1 MGNHDYRGGG
11 SEGTQVVARDL
22 TQRSRLL
29 RRKIE
34 LLVLDGP
41 DRGRKVITDKS
52 PIRIGSS
59 DRCHLPLADNTV
71 SRNHCE
77 ISITPEGYLFKDLG
91 STNGSFLGD
100 VRLIEAYIP
109 PGGVFT
115 LGQSVIRFRPL
126 EEQVVV
132 DIYPKDHFGPLWGRS
147 YRMREIFHL
156 LDKVAPTEATVLIE
170 GETGTG
176 KELVAEALH
185 SHSHR
190 ADGPF
195 VVFDCGAVPK
205 ELAESE
211 LFGHEKGAFTGAV
224 QARKGLFE
232 AAHGGTIFFDE
243 LGELRQDLQPKL
255 LRVIEKREVRRVGS
269 NRAIPVDV
277 RIIAATN
284 RDLEAEVS
292 AGNFREDLY
301 HRLAVINVILPPLR
315 ERLEDLPLLA
325 QRFYEE
331 LTGGGTLPQDVLSQ
345 MARYRWPGNVRELRN
360 YVERLVFLDKVPEL
374 PDMRDISSPG
384 VGGHLGSNGSDW
396 FTEILEDEI
405 PFSDARQQVLARFE
419 REYIVRLLQ
428 RHGGNV
434 LRSARAAKVD
444 RRYLQRLK
452 LRYGITVDRE

>member
-1 MGNHDYRGGG
+1 MSNYDQRGGNP
-11 SEGTQVVARDL
+11 EGTQVVARDNS
-22 TQRSRLL
+22 QRSRLL

-34 LLVLDGP
+34 LLVIDGP

-52 PIRIGSS
+52 PIRIGTS
-59 DRCHLPLADNTV
+59 DRCQLTLTDNTA

-77 ISITPEGYLFKDLG
+77 ISITPDGYLFKDLG
-91 STNGSFLGD
+91 STNGSFLND
-100 VRLIEAYIP
+100 VRLMEAYIP
-109 PGGVFT
+109 PGALFT
-115 LGQSVIRFRPL
+115 LGQSAVRFRPL
-126 EEQVVV
+126 EEQVIV
-132 DIYPKDHFGPLWGRS
+132 DIYPKDQFGPLWGKS
-147 YRMREIFHL
+147 YRMREIFQIMF
-156 LDKVAPTEATVLIE
+156 KIAPTEATVLIE

-176 KELVAEALH
+176 KELAAEALH
-185 SHSHR
+185 SHSNR
-190 ADGPF
+190 VDGPF

-211 LFGHEKGAFTGAV
+211 LFGHEKGAFTGAT

-232 AAHGGTIFFDE
+232 AAQGGTIFLDE

-255 LRVIEKREVRRVGS
+255 LRVLEKREVRRVGS
-269 NRAIPVDV
+269 NKAIPVDV
-277 RIIAATN
+277 RILAATN

-315 ERLEDLPLLA
+315 ERVEDIPLLA
-325 QRFYEE
+325 QRFYEGMGMQGA
-331 LTGGGTLPQDVLSQ
+331 LSSDVVSQ
-345 MARYRWPGNVRELRN
+345 ICRHRWPGNVRELKN
-360 YVERLVFLDKVPEL
+360 YIERMVFLNKVPDL
-374 PDMRDISSPG
+374 PDIREIEEDSSSSGSRGSIDIFAD
-384 VGGHLGSNGSDW
+384 L
-396 FTEILEDEI
+396 LEDEI

-419 REYIVRLLQ
+419 REYLVRLLQ

>member
-1 MGNHDYRGGG
+1 MSNQDYRGGG
-11 SEGTQVVARDL
+11 ASDGTQVVPRNPS
-22 TQRSRLL
+22 QQSRLL

-59 DRCHLPLADNTV
+59 DRAHLPLSDATV
-71 SRNHCE
+71 SKNHCE
-77 ISITPEGYLFKDLG
+77 INLTTEGYLFKDLG

-100 VRLIEAYIP
+100 VRLMEAYIP
-109 PGGVFT
+109 PGAVMT
-115 LGQSVIRFRPL
+115 LGQSVVRFRPL
-126 EEQVVV
+126 EEQVFV
-132 DIYPKDHFGPLWGRS
+132 DLYPKESFGPLWGRS
-147 YRMREIFHL
+147 YRMREIFQL

-176 KELVAEALH
+176 KELAAEALH
-185 SHSHR
+185 THSPR

-211 LFGHEKGAFTGAV
+211 LFGHEKGAFTGAT
-224 QARKGLFE
+224 QTRKGLFE
-232 AAHGGTIFFDE
+232 EAHGGTIFFDE

-284 RDLEAEVS
+284 RDLDAEVA

-301 HRLAVINVILPPLR
+301 HRLAVISVLLPPLR
-315 ERLEDLPLLA
+315 ERLEDLHLLA

-331 LTGGGTLPQDVLSQ
+331 LGAQGQVPQEVLSQ
-345 MARYRWPGNVRELRN
+345 LTRYRWPGNVRELRN
-360 YVERLVFLDKVPEL
+360 YIERMVFLNKVPDL
-374 PDMRDISSPG
+374 PEARDIAGQGSPSGG
-384 VGGHLGSNGSDW
+384 VDI
-396 FTEILEDEI
+396 FADIIEDEV
-405 PFSDARQQVLARFE
+405 PFSEARQQVLARFE
-419 REYIVRLLQ
+419 REYIIRLLH

-452 LRYGITVDRE
+452 IRYGITVDRE

>member
-1 MGNHDYRGGG
+1 MSNYDQRGGS
-11 SEGTQVVARDL
+11 SEGTQVVAREANP
-22 TQRSRLL
+22 RSRIV

-34 LLVLDGP
+34 LAVLDGP
-41 DRGRKVITDKS
+41 DRGRKVITDQS

-59 DRCHLPLADNTV
+59 DRCHLPLTDNTV

-77 ISITPEGYLFKDLG
+77 ISVTTEGYLFKDLG
-91 STNGSFLGD
+91 STNGSFLND
-100 VRLIEAYIP
+100 VRLMEAYIP
-109 PGGVFT
+109 PGSAFT

-132 DIYPKDHFGPLWGRS
+132 DIYPKESYGPLWGRS
-147 YRMREIFHL
+147 YRMREIFQL
-156 LDKVAPTEATVLIE
+156 LDRVARTEATVLIE

-185 SHSHR
+185 SHSNR

-211 LFGHEKGAFTGAV
+211 LFGHEKGAFTGAT

-232 AAHGGTIFFDE
+232 EANGGTIFLDE
-243 LGELRQDLQPKL
+243 LGELRLDLQPKL
-255 LRVIEKREVRRVGS
+255 LRVIQKREIRRVGS
-269 NRAIPVDV
+269 NRAIPIDV
-277 RIIAATN
+277 RIVAATN

-315 ERLEDLPLLA
+315 ERMEDIPLLA
-325 QRFYEE
+325 QRFYDE
-331 LTGGGTLPQDVLSQ
+331 LGGAGPLPSNVLSQ
-345 MARYRWPGNVRELRN
+345 MTRYRWAGNVRELRN
-360 YVERLVFLDKVPEL
+360 YIERMVFLNKIPEL
-374 PDMRDISSPG
+374 PDELDFASAAGAHQGGPDLFSDILDG
-384 VGGHLGSNGSDW
+384 EL
-396 FTEILEDEI
+396 
-405 PFSDARQQVLARFE
+405 PFSDARQQILARFE

-434 LRSARAAKVD
+434 LRSAKAAKVD

-452 LRYGITVDRE
+452 IRYGITVDRE